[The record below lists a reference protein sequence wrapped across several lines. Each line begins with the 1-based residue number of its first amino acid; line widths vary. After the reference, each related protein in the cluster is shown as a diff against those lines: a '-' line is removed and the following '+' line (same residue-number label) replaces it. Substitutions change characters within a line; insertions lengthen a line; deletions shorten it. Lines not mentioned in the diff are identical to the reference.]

1 MRLTA
6 NFTLAEFEKS
16 QAATRLGIPNSV
28 PEDKILSL
36 QALAENVLQP
46 VRDHFGPVIITSGY
60 RSPELNEAIGG
71 SSTSQHSQ
79 AEAADFEVIGVSNK
93 EVAHWIADNCL
104 FDQLILEFYTP
115 GDPNSGWVHCSFDL
129 EVCRKQVLTASRI
142 EGKTVYAQGIED

>member
-16 QAATRLGIPNSV
+16 QAATRLGINNSV
-28 PEDKILSL
+28 PDEKVIRL

-46 VRDHFGPVIITSGY
+46 VREHFGPVIITSGY

-71 SSTSQHSQ
+71 SSRSQHSK

-93 EVAHWIADNCL
+93 EVAHWIIDNCN

-115 GDPNSGWVHCSFDL
+115 GDPNSGWIHCSFNL
-129 EVCRKQVLTASRI
+129 EKCRKQVLTASRI
-142 EGKTVYAQGIED
+142 DGKTVYATGIED